1 MLFELTLIVS
11 GVLYIMKKKYIIF
24 LLGLIVLSI
33 LTYSIYYKIDK
44 DNKHETAE
52 VVLNRLVVVSNSED
66 IRMSYGQYSRGEW
79 VQYLDMKVS
88 PDYKTVMPQTLE
100 TITYIFPN
108 SKVEK
113 IETSEATLLYRIT
126 LEDGILFV
134 NGSDMTPDNLRF
146 IVHVAN

>member
-1 MLFELTLIVS
+1 
-11 GVLYIMKKKYIIF
+11 MKKKYIIF

-52 VVLNRLVVVSNSED
+52 AVLNRLVVVSNSED
-66 IRMSYGQYSRGEW
+66 IRMSYGQYSNGEW

-134 NGSDMTPDNLRF
+134 NGSDMKPNQLRF
-146 IVHVAN
+146 IVHVSN

>member
-1 MLFELTLIVS
+1 
-11 GVLYIMKKKYIIF
+11 MKKQYIFI
-24 LLGLIVLSI
+24 LLGLFVLST

-52 VVLNRLVVVSNSED
+52 AVLNRLVVVSNSED
-66 IRMSYGQYSRGEW
+66 IRMSYGQYSSGEW
-79 VQYLDMKVS
+79 IQYLDMKIS

-113 IETSEATLLYRIT
+113 IETSESTLLYRIT
-126 LEDGILFV
+126 LEDGILLV

-146 IVHVAN
+146 IVHVSN

>member
-1 MLFELTLIVS
+1 MVS
-11 GVLYIMKKKYIIF
+11 GVLYVMKKQYIFI
-24 LLGLIVLSI
+24 LLGLLILSA

-52 VVLNRLVVVSNSED
+52 AVLNRIVVVSNSED
-66 IRMSYGQYSRGEW
+66 IRMSYGQYSSGEW
-79 VQYLDMKVS
+79 IQYLDMKIS

-100 TITYIFPN
+100 TITNIFPN

-134 NGSDMTPDNLRF
+134 NGSDMTPNNLRF
-146 IVHVAN
+146 IVHLF

>member
-1 MLFELTLIVS
+1 M
-11 GVLYIMKKKYIIF
+11 
-24 LLGLIVLSI
+24 
-33 LTYSIYYKIDK
+33 TYSIYYKIDK

-52 VVLNRLVVVSNSED
+52 AVLNRLVVVSNSED
-66 IRMSYGQYSRGEW
+66 IRMSYGQYSRGGW
-79 VQYLDMKVS
+79 VQYLDMEVS

-134 NGSDMTPDNLRF
+134 NGSDMKPDQLRF
-146 IVHVAN
+146 IVHVSN

>member
-11 GVLYIMKKKYIIF
+11 GELYIMKKQYIIF

-52 VVLNRLVVVSNSED
+52 AVLNRLVVVSNSED
-66 IRMSYGQYSRGEW
+66 IRMSYGQYSNGEW

-100 TITYIFPN
+100 TISYIFPN

-113 IETSEATLLYRIT
+113 IETSDATLLYRIT

-134 NGSDMTPDNLRF
+134 NGSDMKPDQLRF
-146 IVHVAN
+146 IVHVSN

>member
-1 MLFELTLIVS
+1 
-11 GVLYIMKKKYIIF
+11 MKKQYIFI
-24 LLGLIVLSI
+24 LLGLLVLSA

-52 VVLNRLVVVSNSED
+52 AVLNRIVVVSNSED

-79 VQYLDMKVS
+79 VQYLDMKIS

-134 NGSDMTPDNLRF
+134 NGSDMTPNNLRF
-146 IVHVAN
+146 IVHLFSFYSV

>member
-1 MLFELTLIVS
+1 MSVNMT
-11 GVLYIMKKKYIIF
+11 KYLKL
-24 LLGLIVLSI
+24 LLGILIFSLLI
-33 LTYSIYYKIDK
+33 YSVIYKIDK
-44 DNKHETAE
+44 DNKHEIAE
-52 VVLNRLVVVSNSED
+52 VVLNRLVVVSNSEN

-79 VQYLDMKVS
+79 IQYLDMEVS

-100 TITYIFPN
+100 TIAYIFPN

-134 NGSDMTPDNLRF
+134 NGSDMKPDQLRF
-146 IVHVAN
+146 IVHVSN

>member
-11 GVLYIMKKKYIIF
+11 GVLYVMKKQYIIF

-52 VVLNRLVVVSNSED
+52 AVLNRLVVVSNSED
-66 IRMSYGQYSRGEW
+66 IRMSYGQYSNGEW

-100 TITYIFPN
+100 TISYIFPN
-108 SKVEK
+108 SKVAK
-113 IETSEATLLYRIT
+113 IETSDATLLYRIT

-134 NGSDMTPDNLRF
+134 NGSDMKPDQLRF
-146 IVHVAN
+146 IVHVSN

>member
-1 MLFELTLIVS
+1 
-11 GVLYIMKKKYIIF
+11 MKKKYIIF

-52 VVLNRLVVVSNSED
+52 AVLNRLVVVSKSED
-66 IRMSYGQYSRGEW
+66 IRMSYGQYSNGEW

-100 TITYIFPN
+100 TISYIFPN

>member
-1 MLFELTLIVS
+1 MSINMV
-11 GVLYIMKKKYIIF
+11 KYLKI
-24 LLGLIVLSI
+24 LLGLLIFSLLIFSVI
-33 LTYSIYYKIDK
+33 YKIDK
-44 DNKHETAE
+44 DNKQETAE
-52 VVLNRLVVVSNSED
+52 AVLNRLVVVSNSEN

-79 VQYLDMKVS
+79 VQYLDMEVS

-100 TITYIFPN
+100 TIAYIFPN

-134 NGSDMTPDNLRF
+134 NGSDMKPNQLRF
-146 IVHVAN
+146 IVHVSN

>member
-1 MLFELTLIVS
+1 
-11 GVLYIMKKKYIIF
+11 MKKQYIIF

-44 DNKHETAE
+44 DNKHETTEA
-52 VVLNRLVVVSNSED
+52 VLNRLVVVSNSED
-66 IRMSYGQYSRGEW
+66 IRMSYGQYSNGEW

-100 TITYIFPN
+100 TISYIFPN

-113 IETSEATLLYRIT
+113 IETSDATLLYRIT

-134 NGSDMTPDNLRF
+134 NGSDMKPDQLRF
-146 IVHVAN
+146 IVHVSN

>member
-1 MLFELTLIVS
+1 
-11 GVLYIMKKKYIIF
+11 MKKQYVII
-24 LLGLIVLSI
+24 LLGLLVLSA

-52 VVLNRLVVVSNSED
+52 AVLNRIVVVSNSED
-66 IRMSYGQYSRGEW
+66 IRMSYGQYSSGEW
-79 VQYLDMKVS
+79 IQYLDMKIS

-100 TITYIFPN
+100 TITNIFPN

>member
-1 MLFELTLIVS
+1 
-11 GVLYIMKKKYIIF
+11 MKKQYIIF

-52 VVLNRLVVVSNSED
+52 AVLNRLVVVSNSED
-66 IRMSYGQYSRGEW
+66 IRMSYGQYSNGEW

-100 TITYIFPN
+100 TISYIFPN

-113 IETSEATLLYRIT
+113 IETSDVTLLYRIT

-134 NGSDMTPDNLRF
+134 NGSDMKPDQLRF
-146 IVHVAN
+146 IVHVSN

>member
-52 VVLNRLVVVSNSED
+52 AVLNRLVVVSNSED
-66 IRMSYGQYSRGEW
+66 IRMSYGQYSNGEW

-100 TITYIFPN
+100 TISYIFPN

-113 IETSEATLLYRIT
+113 IETSDATLLYRIT

-134 NGSDMTPDNLRF
+134 NGSDMKPDQLRF
-146 IVHVAN
+146 IVHVSN

>member
-1 MLFELTLIVS
+1 
-11 GVLYIMKKKYIIF
+11 MKKQYIFI
-24 LLGLIVLSI
+24 LLGLLVISA

-52 VVLNRLVVVSNSED
+52 AVLNRIVVVSDSED

-79 VQYLDMKVS
+79 IQYLDMKIS
-88 PDYKTVMPQTLE
+88 SDYKTVMPQTLE

-146 IVHVAN
+146 IVHVSN

>member
-52 VVLNRLVVVSNSED
+52 AVLNRLVVVSNSED
-66 IRMSYGQYSRGEW
+66 IRMSYGQYSNGEW

-100 TITYIFPN
+100 TISYIFPN

-134 NGSDMTPDNLRF
+134 NGSDMTPNNLRF

>member
-1 MLFELTLIVS
+1 
-11 GVLYIMKKKYIIF
+11 MKKQYIFI
-24 LLGLIVLSI
+24 LLGLLILSA

-44 DNKHETAE
+44 DNKQETAE
-52 VVLNRLVVVSNSED
+52 AVLNRIVVVSNSED
-66 IRMSYGQYSRGEW
+66 IRMSYGQYSSGEW
-79 VQYLDMKVS
+79 IQYLDMKIS

-100 TITYIFPN
+100 TITNIFPN

-134 NGSDMTPDNLRF
+134 NGSDMKPNQLRF
-146 IVHVAN
+146 IVHVSN

>member
-1 MLFELTLIVS
+1 MKKQYIFILL
-11 GVLYIMKKKYIIF
+11 GVL
-24 LLGLIVLSI
+24 VLSA
-33 LTYSIYYKIDK
+33 LTYPIYYKIDK
-44 DNKHETAE
+44 DNKQETAE
-52 VVLNRLVVVSNSED
+52 AVLNRLVVVSNSEN

-79 VQYLDMKVS
+79 VQYLDMEVS

-100 TITYIFPN
+100 TIAYIFPN

-134 NGSDMTPDNLRF
+134 NGSDMKPNQLRF
-146 IVHVAN
+146 IVHVSN

>member
-1 MLFELTLIVS
+1 
-11 GVLYIMKKKYIIF
+11 MKKQYIIF

-52 VVLNRLVVVSNSED
+52 AVLNRLVVVSNSED
-66 IRMSYGQYSRGEW
+66 IRMSYGQYSNGEW

-100 TITYIFPN
+100 TISYIFPN

-113 IETSEATLLYRIT
+113 IETSDATLLYRIT

-134 NGSDMTPDNLRF
+134 NGSDMKPDQLRF

>member
-1 MLFELTLIVS
+1 
-11 GVLYIMKKKYIIF
+11 MKKKYIIF

-52 VVLNRLVVVSNSED
+52 AVLNRLVVVSNSED
-66 IRMSYGQYSRGEW
+66 IRMSYGQYSNGEW

-100 TITYIFPN
+100 TISYIFPN

-134 NGSDMTPDNLRF
+134 NGSDMTPNNLRF
-146 IVHVAN
+146 IVHVSN

>member
-1 MLFELTLIVS
+1 MVS
-11 GVLYIMKKKYIIF
+11 GVLYVMKKQYIFI
-24 LLGLIVLSI
+24 LLGLLILSA

-52 VVLNRLVVVSNSED
+52 AVLNRIVVVSNSED

-79 VQYLDMKVS
+79 VQYLDMEVS

-100 TITYIFPN
+100 TITYIFPH

-134 NGSDMTPDNLRF
+134 NGSDMTPNNLRF
-146 IVHVAN
+146 IVHLF

>member
-1 MLFELTLIVS
+1 MWSIICYKKAIKAI
-11 GVLYIMKKKYIIF
+11 YIFI
-24 LLGLIVLSI
+24 LLGLFVLST

-52 VVLNRLVVVSNSED
+52 AVLNRLVVVSNSED

-79 VQYLDMKVS
+79 VQYLDMEVS

-134 NGSDMTPDNLRF
+134 NGSDMKPDQLRF
-146 IVHVAN
+146 IVHVSN

>member
-1 MLFELTLIVS
+1 MVS
-11 GVLYIMKKKYIIF
+11 GVLYVMKKQYIFI
-24 LLGLIVLSI
+24 LLGLLILAA

-52 VVLNRLVVVSNSED
+52 AVLNRIVVVSNSED

-79 VQYLDMKVS
+79 VQYLDMEVS

-134 NGSDMTPDNLRF
+134 NGSDMTPNNLRF
-146 IVHVAN
+146 IVHVSN

>member
-1 MLFELTLIVS
+1 
-11 GVLYIMKKKYIIF
+11 MKKKYIIF

-52 VVLNRLVVVSNSED
+52 AVLNRLVVVSNSED
-66 IRMSYGQYSRGEW
+66 IRMSYGQYSNGEW

-100 TITYIFPN
+100 TISYIFPN

-134 NGSDMTPDNLRF
+134 NGSDITPDNLRF

>member
-1 MLFELTLIVS
+1 MVS
-11 GVLYIMKKKYIIF
+11 GVLYVMKKQYIFI
-24 LLGLIVLSI
+24 LLGLFVLST

-52 VVLNRLVVVSNSED
+52 AVLNRLVVVSNSED
-66 IRMSYGQYSRGEW
+66 IRMSYGQYSSGEW
-79 VQYLDMKVS
+79 IQYLDMKIS

-113 IETSEATLLYRIT
+113 IETSESTLLYRIT

-146 IVHVAN
+146 IVHVSN

>member
-1 MLFELTLIVS
+1 MVS
-11 GVLYIMKKKYIIF
+11 GVLYVMKKQYIFI
-24 LLGLIVLSI
+24 LLGLLILSA

-52 VVLNRLVVVSNSED
+52 AVLNRIVVVSNSED

-79 VQYLDMKVS
+79 VQYLDMEVS
-88 PDYKTVMPQTLE
+88 PNYKTVMPQTLE

-134 NGSDMTPDNLRF
+134 NGSDMTPNNLRF
-146 IVHVAN
+146 IVHVSN

>member
-1 MLFELTLIVS
+1 MV
-11 GVLYIMKKKYIIF
+11 KYLKL
-24 LLGLIVLSI
+24 LLGILIFSLLIFSVI
-33 LTYSIYYKIDK
+33 YKIDK
-44 DNKHETAE
+44 DNKQETAE
-52 VVLNRLVVVSNSED
+52 AVLNRLVVVSNSEN

-79 VQYLDMKVS
+79 VQYLDMEVS

-100 TITYIFPN
+100 TIVYIFPN

-134 NGSDMTPDNLRF
+134 NGSDMKPNQLRF
-146 IVHVAN
+146 IVHVSN

>member
-1 MLFELTLIVS
+1 
-11 GVLYIMKKKYIIF
+11 MKKQYIIF

-52 VVLNRLVVVSNSED
+52 AVLNRLVVVSNSED
-66 IRMSYGQYSRGEW
+66 IRMSYGQYSNGEW

-134 NGSDMTPDNLRF
+134 NGSDMTPNNLRF
-146 IVHVAN
+146 IVHLF

>member
-1 MLFELTLIVS
+1 
-11 GVLYIMKKKYIIF
+11 MKKKYIIF

-52 VVLNRLVVVSNSED
+52 AVLNRLVVVSNSED

-134 NGSDMTPDNLRF
+134 NGSDMKPDQLRF
-146 IVHVAN
+146 IVHVSN

>member
-1 MLFELTLIVS
+1 
-11 GVLYIMKKKYIIF
+11 MKKQYIIF

-52 VVLNRLVVVSNSED
+52 AVLNRLVVVSNSED
-66 IRMSYGQYSRGEW
+66 IRMSYGQYSNGEW

-88 PDYKTVMPQTLE
+88 PDYKTVIPQTLE
-100 TITYIFPN
+100 TISYIFPN

-113 IETSEATLLYRIT
+113 IETSDATLLYRIT
-126 LEDGILFV
+126 VEDGILFV
-134 NGSDMTPDNLRF
+134 NGSDMTPNNLRF
-146 IVHVAN
+146 IVHVSN

>member
-52 VVLNRLVVVSNSED
+52 AVLNRIVVVSNSED
-66 IRMSYGQYSRGEW
+66 IRMFYGQYSRGEW
-79 VQYLDMKVS
+79 VQYLDMEVS

>member
-1 MLFELTLIVS
+1 
-11 GVLYIMKKKYIIF
+11 MKKKYIIF

-52 VVLNRLVVVSNSED
+52 AVLNRLVVVSNSED
-66 IRMSYGQYSRGEW
+66 IRMSYGQYSNGEW

-100 TITYIFPN
+100 TISYIFPN

-134 NGSDMTPDNLRF
+134 NGSDMTPNNLRF
-146 IVHVAN
+146 IVHLF

>member
-1 MLFELTLIVS
+1 MVS
-11 GVLYIMKKKYIIF
+11 GVLYVMKKQYIFI
-24 LLGLIVLSI
+24 LLGLLILSA

-52 VVLNRLVVVSNSED
+52 AVLNRIVVVSNSED
-66 IRMSYGQYSRGEW
+66 IRMFYGQYSRGEW
-79 VQYLDMKVS
+79 VQYLDMEVS

-134 NGSDMTPDNLRF
+134 NGSDMTPNNLRF
-146 IVHVAN
+146 IVHLF

>member
-1 MLFELTLIVS
+1 M
-11 GVLYIMKKKYIIF
+11 
-24 LLGLIVLSI
+24 
-33 LTYSIYYKIDK
+33 TYSIYYKIDK

-52 VVLNRLVVVSNSED
+52 AVLNRLVVVSNSED

-113 IETSEATLLYRIT
+113 LRLQRLHYYIVLL
-126 LEDGILFV
+126 
-134 NGSDMTPDNLRF
+134 
-146 IVHVAN
+146 

>member
-1 MLFELTLIVS
+1 MVKYLKFWLGILIFS
-11 GVLYIMKKKYIIF
+11 LLIF
-24 LLGLIVLSI
+24 SVI
-33 LTYSIYYKIDK
+33 YKIDK
-44 DNKHETAE
+44 DNKQETAE
-52 VVLNRLVVVSNSED
+52 AVLNRLVVVSNSEN

-79 VQYLDMKVS
+79 VQYLDMEVS

-100 TITYIFPN
+100 TIAYIFPN

-134 NGSDMTPDNLRF
+134 NGSDMKPNQLRF
-146 IVHVAN
+146 IVHVSN